1 MADLLAELPPGSR
14 VLAGDIG
21 GTKSHLALF
30 EVGPLG
36 LTELRSERFPS
47 ADFPD
52 QEAVVEAF
60 FGEHPEARAGIRAA
74 CFGIPGPVIDNT
86 ARTSNLAWEIDG
98 AHLAAETGLP
108 SVLLINDLVATAEG
122 IPLLQEDEIV
132 TVHPGDPEPDGNRA
146 LIAAGTG
153 LGMGLLPWRDGA
165 WWPVASEGGH
175 MDFAPRDEEEIGLLL
190 YLRER
195 LQGRVSVER
204 VVSGPGLFAIYEY
217 LRESLRDRENRA
229 ENSRVREALAAG
241 EDPSKVISE
250 AGLADTCGL
259 CARTLELFASAYGA
273 AAGNLA
279 LLGTATGGVYV
290 GGGVAPKILPRLT
303 DGTFLRAFLDKG
315 RFTGYLEKVPVRII
329 LNQATAV
336 LGAARQAVAVATAHG
351 KLPFKI

>member
-1 MADLLAELPPGSR
+1 MAGALAALPLGSR

-30 EVGPLG
+30 EVGPAG
-36 LTELRSERFPS
+36 LVELRSELFPS
-47 ADFPD
+47 ADFPGLG
-52 QEAVVEAF
+52 AVITTF
-60 FGEHPEARAGIRAA
+60 FGEHPEARAGILAA
-74 CFGIPGPVIDNT
+74 CFGVPGPVIDNT
-86 ARTSNLAWEIDG
+86 TRTSNLAWEIDG
-98 AHLAAETGLP
+98 ARLARDTGLP
-108 SVLLINDLVATAEG
+108 TVLLINDLVATAEG

-132 TVHPGDPEPDGNRA
+132 TVHPGDPEPDGNRV

-153 LGMGLLPWRDGA
+153 LGMGLLPSRDGA

-175 MDFAPRDEEEIGLLL
+175 MDFAPRNEEEIGLLL
-190 YLRER
+190 HLRQR
-195 LQGRVSVER
+195 LGGRVSVER

-217 LRESLRDRENRA
+217 LRESLRERGNGSENPH
-229 ENSRVREALAAG
+229 VREALAAG

-250 AGLADTCGL
+250 AGLAATCGL
-259 CARTLELFASAYGA
+259 CGRTLELFAAAYGA

-279 LLGTATGGVYV
+279 LVGTATGGVYL

-315 RFTGYLEKVPVRII
+315 RFTSYLEKVPVKVI

-336 LGAARQAVAVATAHG
+336 LGAARQAVAVAAAGHA
-351 KLPFKI
+351 KL